1 MDLPTNT
8 LRGKLILDGGSLA
21 GSFFHRSVL
30 LICQHDEEG
39 AFGLILNRPLSPP
52 PATASPFK
60 LPNSLKNHSIFVG
73 GPVQPGALSFLM
85 TDAFIDTE
93 EILPGIA
100 LGHHLEDLEEWCQ
113 HYSPQK
119 SFRLFS
125 GYAGWSPGQLDDEV
139 SKGAWLIH
147 PGNKKLIFDHPP
159 QSLWRDI
166 MSQMGWEERL
176 QATAPDDLS
185 EN

>member
-1 MDLPTNT
+1 MLFSRITRHSLNDRFGVTKVEVPSHGSWLSGENQIMDLPTNT

-73 GPVQPGALSFLM
+73 GPVQPGALSF
-85 TDAFIDTE
+85 
-93 EILPGIA
+93 
-100 LGHHLEDLEEWCQ
+100 Q
-113 HYSPQK
+113 
-119 SFRLFS
+119 
-125 GYAGWSPGQLDDEV
+125 
-139 SKGAWLIH
+139 
-147 PGNKKLIFDHPP
+147 
-159 QSLWRDI
+159 
-166 MSQMGWEERL
+166 
-176 QATAPDDLS
+176 
-185 EN
+185 

>member
-1 MDLPTNT
+1 MKKAL
-8 LRGKLILDGGSLA
+8 LGSYSI
-21 GSFFHRSVL
+21 G
-30 LICQHDEEG
+30 
-39 AFGLILNRPLSPP
+39 PYPPP

-85 TDAFIDTE
+85 TDAFIDAE

-100 LGHHLEDLEEWCQ
+100 LGHHLEDLEEWRQ

-139 SKGAWLIH
+139 SKGLGLYTLAIKNSFSTILH
-147 PGNKKLIFDHPP
+147 KAFGET
-159 QSLWRDI
+159 S
-166 MSQMGWEERL
+166 
-176 QATAPDDLS
+176 
-185 EN
+185 

>member
-52 PATASPFK
+52 PTMASPFK
-60 LPNSLKNHSIFVG
+60 LPNSLKIHSIFVG

-85 TDAFIDTE
+85 TDAFINAE

-100 LGHHLEDLEEWCQ
+100 LGHHLENLEEWCQ

-147 PGNKKLIFDHPP
+147 PASKELIFDHPP

>member
-85 TDAFIDTE
+85 TDAFIDAE

-100 LGHHLEDLEEWCQ
+100 LGNHLEDLEARCQ

-119 SFRLFS
+119 SFRLFPAMP
-125 GYAGWSPGQLDDEV
+125 AGALVNWMMRYQ
-139 SKGAWLIH
+139 KGLGSYTLPVKNSFSTILHKAY
-147 PGNKKLIFDHPP
+147 GET
-159 QSLWRDI
+159 S
-166 MSQMGWEERL
+166 
-176 QATAPDDLS
+176 
-185 EN
+185 